1 MSIAETVSGA
11 FEGVLA
17 DRLVSDEQIRET
29 QDPMELLDPQ
39 SLLRVVPRYMQYC
52 IEYPYDDSLV
62 ALRTV
67 NALAEY
73 GRSKDPSDSY
83 LNFKFL
89 CDDDQRR
96 AVVAFLI
103 WAKGPPHYEDEEQI
117 ERAIKHWRQAI
128 VE

>member
-1 MSIAETVSGA
+1 
-11 FEGVLA
+11 
-17 DRLVSDEQIRET
+17 
-29 QDPMELLDPQ
+29 
-39 SLLRVVPRYMQYC
+39 MQYC
-52 IEYPYDDSLV
+52 IEYPDEDSLV
-62 ALRTV
+62 ALNTV

-73 GRSKDPSDSY
+73 GRAKDPSNSY

-117 ERAIKHWRQAI
+117 ERAVKNWRNAI
-128 VE
+128 AE

>member
-11 FEGVLA
+11 FKKVLA
-17 DRLVSDEQIRET
+17 DRLVSDEQIRDT
-29 QDPMELLDPQ
+29 QDPMELLDPE

-52 IEYPYDDSLV
+52 IEYPDDDSLV
-62 ALRTV
+62 ALNTV

-73 GRSKDPSDSY
+73 GRAKDPSNSY

-96 AVVAFLI
+96 AVVEFLI
-103 WAKGPPHYEDEEQI
+103 RAKGPPHYEDEDQI
-117 ERAIKHWRQAI
+117 ERAVKNWRKAI
-128 VE
+128 AE